1 MIPPSLPKGD
11 ELMTHTHFTCTLLQH
26 VQHVSLQLPP
36 AWRFMVFIYNSEDSL
51 TTSVYCWC
59 LLSGWTC
66 LSVSLARWKH
76 CLLFQRVNRTN
87 QFNQCSSHSR
97 YYADWKKHPNSNNS
111 AGDWPSCLRVCSIY
125 TCIVLVYD
133 YQHASACINIHVN
146 LWSRS
151 FACGQISGTAAAN
164 SDLVPDWCLFI
175 YFVLV
180 SMSGL
185 E

>member
-11 ELMTHTHFTCTLLQH
+11 ELVTHTHSTCTLLQYF
-26 VQHVSLQLPP
+26 QHVSLQLPP
-36 AWRFMVFIYNSEDSL
+36 ARQFMVFIYTSEDSL

-59 LLSGWTC
+59 LLSGWTF
-66 LSVSLARWKH
+66 LSVSLALLETLPSLPEGQSDQPVQPSAAHTAGIMQTGKTPKLKH
-76 CLLFQRVNRTN
+76 FCRRLTI
-87 QFNQCSSHSR
+87 
-97 YYADWKKHPNSNNS
+97 
-111 AGDWPSCLRVCSIY
+111 CLRVCSIY

-164 SDLVPDWCLFI
+164 SDLVPD
-175 YFVLV
+175 
-180 SMSGL
+180 
-185 E
+185 